1 MVVAEEV
8 RNEVAVAEVAENEAA
23 VAEVTGN
30 EVLEE
35 ALAVIPRR
43 RRTQALLLDD

>member
-1 MVVAEEV
+1 MVVAEEA

-43 RRTQALLLDD
+43 HSTQALLLDD